1 MDPCGNVSVGKPF
14 TVTLGDIEFD
24 TMNKSILLESAHLIQ
39 QRITKMSLQE
49 IRNEAESRN
58 QSLVRGLTESLSL
71 FMENWWQFDL
81 RNIQLDITGDSIR
94 KTIAISHLL
103 VDIPGISRMFYLD
116 PEWIRSR
123 DVLNLTAIERASP
136 AEAIDFLR
144 VILNDMS
151 VQEMDEKRAYIREL
165 GMIVYEKQQTAHE
178 SDRALQ
184 QISDTMPSL
193 PDEGRSVSKRQIV
206 MHSFEGIMKRRYK
219 QTSLIKRT

>member
-1 MDPCGNVSVGKPF
+1 MKQNRAMIHIC
-14 TVTLGDIEFD
+14 
-24 TMNKSILLESAHLIQ
+24 
-39 QRITKMSLQE
+39 
-49 IRNEAESRN
+49 
-58 QSLVRGLTESLSL
+58 SLVRGLTESLSP

-136 AEAIDFLR
+136 AEAIDLLR

-165 GMIVYEKQQTAHE
+165 GMIVYAKQDNAEQG
-178 SDRALQ
+178 DRALQ
-184 QISDTMPSL
+184 QITDTMPSL
-193 PDEGRSVSKRQIV
+193 PDEGWIVSKEQIV
-206 MHSFEGIMKRRYK
+206 LHCFEGISRSPQKK
-219 QTSLIKRT
+219 TFLTE